1 MISRQLRESRVAV
14 SALFFINGFLYANW
28 TARLPELQRLF
39 GLDNAQLGTVLF
51 CIALGSMVAMPASGW
66 LAARYGSDVV
76 VRAMSVAFCLS
87 IPLVPVFRDEWAIR
101 ACFFLLGAASG
112 CMDVTMNGQAVLV
125 EKKWAKTI
133 ISSFHAIFSVGM
145 ALGAGSGS
153 LFAKFGVGLGPHL
166 LAISAA
172 GLAAVALAALR
183 LVPDPPEAH
192 VRPDES
198 RTPLRAAIW
207 TILPFGIIAF
217 CCMTS
222 EGAMVDWSAIFM
234 SKVIGQNEALL
245 DSLLALGGLAL
256 ALGVGAVWST
266 FVGFFLVGLGLA
278 SIVPIVYSLAGSV
291 RGVSATTG
299 ISVVTSIG
307 YTGFFVGPPAIGFL
321 AETFGLRLGLTYV
334 GGLLLVMLAL
344 IGRQMQQKGA
354 GGLS

>member
-1 MISRQLRESRVAV
+1 
-14 SALFFINGFLYANW
+14 
-28 TARLPELQRLF
+28 
-39 GLDNAQLGTVLF
+39 
-51 CIALGSMVAMPASGW
+51 
-66 LAARYGSDVV
+66 
-76 VRAMSVAFCLS
+76 
-87 IPLVPVFRDEWAIR
+87 
-101 ACFFLLGAASG
+101 
-112 CMDVTMNGQAVLV
+112 MDVTMNGQAVLV

-234 SKVIGQNEALL
+234 SKVIGQNEAVSALAFGTFGAAMTLGRTLGDYLTMKLGPARLMLL